1 MRQGVQVRRWGR
13 ALAAALAVG
22 VLAAPALE
30 GQEPEP
36 EDGPPDRRAASD
48 TAPALTATLVGQVVS
63 ASDGRPVDGAVVN
76 LLGSGFGALTDSA
89 GNFRIPRTAAGTD
102 TVEVRFIGYEPG
114 RAEVELAPDATTR
127 VVLLLS
133 PTVVRVADLQVEVR
147 RSEAPGKLRR
157 FWQRRQMGF
166 GVFITP
172 EQIERR
178 QPRNPSDLLRGISGV
193 SVGAVHLGKAPVRMT
208 RGVGNCQ
215 PTVFLDGIVM
225 AGMEVD
231 DLPAEDIW
239 AVEVYRGASELP
251 VELGGAGRCGAVVIW
266 TPVGGTDPA
275 AGTRDGQ

>member
-1 MRQGVQVRRWGR
+1 MRRGEQVRKWRRTLVPLLAIG
-13 ALAAALAVG
+13 LFAAAPLT
-22 VLAAPALE
+22 
-30 GQEPEP
+30 GQEPESENDRP
-36 EDGPPDRRAASD
+36 ARRAPAD

-76 LLGSGFGALTDSA
+76 LLGSRFGALTDSA
-89 GNFRIPRTAAGTD
+89 GNFRIPRTAAGVD

-147 RSEAPGKLRR
+147 RSEAPGKLRQ

-178 QPRNPSDLLRGISGV
+178 QPRNPSDLLRGVPGV

-208 RGVGNCQ
+208 RGTGNCQ

-231 DLPAEDIW
+231 DIPAEDVW

-251 VELGGAGRCGAVVIW
+251 VQFAGAGRCGAVVIW
-266 TPVGGTDPA
+266 TPVGGTDPD
-275 AGTRDGQ
+275 AGRPDRE